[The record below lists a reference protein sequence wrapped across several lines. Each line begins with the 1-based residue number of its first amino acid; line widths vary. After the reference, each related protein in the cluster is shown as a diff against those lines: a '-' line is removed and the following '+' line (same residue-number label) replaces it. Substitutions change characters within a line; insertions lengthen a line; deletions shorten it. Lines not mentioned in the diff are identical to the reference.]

1 MATAEQIAAPPLP
14 AESRTTTCPDCAGIV
29 SKRAVACPHCGARL
43 AAANVI
49 PSAPQPVD
57 YQAQMA
63 HAYRAYTIPALIFII
78 IGTVTT
84 AIGLAGQLHFAVPFI
99 GVMVLLFGL
108 ALLSSRYVNC
118 GRCGRRGPAK
128 VSGGSGGTAIILL
141 LLGIVPGVLYMLLCP
156 ARYSCR
162 FCGNDVK

>member
-1 MATAEQIAAPPLP
+1 MATAEQIAPPP
-14 AESRTTTCPDCAGIV
+14 PTEPRTTTCPDCAGIV

-49 PSAPQPVD
+49 PSTPQVD

-63 HAYRAYTIPALIFII
+63 HAYRAYPGPSLIFIL
-78 IGTVTT
+78 IGMATTVN
-84 AIGLAGQLHFAVPFI
+84 GLAGQLHLAVPFI
-99 GVMVLLFGL
+99 GVMVMLFGL

-128 VSGGSGGTAIILL
+128 VSGGSGGTAVVLL
-141 LLGIVPGVLYMLLCP
+141 LLGIVPGILYMLLCP